1 MIHSKPFIKIID
13 ILLLIVRFVKSSDQT
28 IIIHIIKKKK
38 KKKSVLV
45 FLIDPS
51 NCFTRVRVSKIFATC
66 KMKISVVSLVCS
78 LQPSTNVTKNFI
90 LGVVGFVDPPL
101 ELYNVF

>member
-1 MIHSKPFIKIID
+1 MIHRKPFIKIID
-13 ILLLIVRFVKSSDQT
+13 TQVTHILLIVRFVKSSDQT
-28 IIIHIIKKKK
+28 IIIHIM

-51 NCFTRVRVSKIFATC
+51 NCFTRARESKIFATC
-66 KMKISVVSLVCS
+66 KMKISVLLLVCS

-90 LGVVGFVDPPL
+90 LVVVGNVNPPL
-101 ELYNVF
+101 EFYNVF